1 MKKIIFITL
10 ILSLFLVNACGSGQE
25 LTITQISSYAERFL
39 SEVEKENAK
48 KGFNITTKIIDIQKK
63 NSFWEIDYYIN
74 ISDGLTHVLLER
86 TLKLNNQGMVLDDI
100 SKSKTT
106 S

>member
-10 ILSLFLVNACGSGQE
+10 ILLLFLVNACISAQE
-25 LTITQISSYAERFL
+25 LTTTQISS
-39 SEVEKENAK
+39 VAK
-48 KGFNITTKIIDIQKK
+48 KFIQNAAQESAEEGMDTITKIIDIQKK
-63 NSFWEIDYYIN
+63 NNFWEVDYYIN
-74 ISDGLTHVLLER
+74 ISDGSKHVLLER

-100 SKSKTT
+100 SKSRTT